1 MKKISQYKMKRIILL
16 VLAIAFIASLLPML
30 YIAKFNYPYRDDFSF
45 SADTYHT
52 IRDTGSVFKA
62 IGSSLEVVKDR
73 YYSWQGTFS
82 SIFLFTLA
90 PNIWGTRAYML
101 TTYIM
106 LTAFILSTLY
116 FSYSLIVRLLK
127 QSRVNWLIIS
137 ILIMLISI
145 QFVPSP
151 TQSFFW
157 YNGSVYYLFFYCL
170 ELFLFGGIISCLAK
184 QKPKT
189 WLYAIACVPLA
200 LFIGGGNFVTALNTA
215 IILFLITAFLVWK
228 KNRKWIFTAAVLIAD
243 AISFSISALA
253 PGNAIR
259 QAFFEQTYSA
269 AGAIFKS
276 FDAGLTFAFTLFD
289 APKGELG
296 IIVLV
301 LFAVTPL
308 LANVIKNPKYKF
320 KYPAIAVLLAYCIL
334 CAQFTPTIYAMGGY
348 GPERL
353 INIIFFSYI
362 WYLLFVLT
370 YIAGWAYRKITEI
383 IGEKGTV
390 SQLKDTIQPAVRK
403 LGMALLAAV
412 VIVCSVLLYTIVD
425 ERAHDLPTSFSA
437 TRSIITGEAYVY
449 HLQQQERLDKLL
461 SDEKNIKF
469 EPLTVFPEVL
479 FMNDYVNE
487 GIEEYYEKD
496 SVEIIK

>member
-1 MKKISQYKMKRIILL
+1 MHFIKKILNKKTLLII
-16 VLAIAFIASLLPML
+16 LAIAFIASLLPML

-52 IRDTGSVFKA
+52 LRDTGSIFKG
-62 IGSSLEVVKDR
+62 IGTSFEAVKEK
-73 YYSWQGTFS
+73 YYTWQGTFS

-106 LTAFILSTLY
+106 LAAFILSTLY

-127 QSRVNWLIIS
+127 QSIVNWLIIS

-157 YNGSVYYLFFYCL
+157 YNGSVYYLFFYCM
-170 ELFLFGGIISCLAK
+170 ELLLFGSIISCLAK
-184 QKPKT
+184 EKPKT
-189 WLYAIACVPLA
+189 WLYAIACIPLA

-215 IILFLITAFLVWK
+215 IILFLLTAFLIWRR
-228 KNRKWIFTAAVLIAD
+228 NRNWIFTAAVLAGD
-243 AISFSISALA
+243 MVSFAISALA

-259 QAFFEQTYSA
+259 QAFFEKTYSA
-269 AGAIFKS
+269 AGAVFKS
-276 FDAGLTFAFTLFD
+276 FDAGLTFAFTLFY

-301 LFAVTPL
+301 LIAITPL
-308 LANVIKNPKYKF
+308 LANVIVNPKYKF
-320 KYPAIAVLLAYCIL
+320 KYPVIAVLLAYGIF
-334 CAQFTPTIYAMGGY
+334 CAQFTPTLYAMGGY
-348 GPERL
+348 GPDRL

-362 WYLLFVLT
+362 WYLLFAFT
-370 YIAGWAYRKITEI
+370 YIAGWGYRKITEI
-383 IGEKGTV
+383 IGEKGAIL
-390 SQLKDTIQPAVRK
+390 QWKDAMQPIAKK
-403 LGMALLAAV
+403 LGMAALAAV
-412 VIVCSVLLYTIVD
+412 VIVCSALLYTIVD

-449 HLQQQERLDKLL
+449 HLQQQERLDMLL
-461 SDEKNIKF
+461 SGEKEIEF

-479 FMNDYVNE
+479 FMDDYVNE
-487 GIEEYYEKD
+487 GIQEYYEKD
-496 SVEIIK
+496 SVEIIE

>member
-1 MKKISQYKMKRIILL
+1 MHFIKKILNKKTLL
-16 VLAIAFIASLLPML
+16 IVLAIAFIASLLPML

-45 SADTYHT
+45 SANTYHT
-52 IRDTGSVFKA
+52 IRDTGSVFKG
-62 IGSSLEVVKDR
+62 IGTSFEEVKEK

-90 PNIWGTRAYML
+90 PNIWGARTYML

-106 LTAFILSTLY
+106 FAAFILSTLY

-127 QSRVNWLIIS
+127 QSIVNWLIIS
-137 ILIMLISI
+137 ILIMILSI

-170 ELFLFGGIISCLAK
+170 ELFLFGGIISLLAK
-184 QKPKT
+184 QKPKI

-215 IILFLITAFLVWK
+215 IILFLLTAFLIWK
-228 KNRKWIFTAAVLIAD
+228 RNKKWIITASVLIAD
-243 AISFSISALA
+243 VISFSISALA

-301 LFAVTPL
+301 LIAVMPL
-308 LANVIKNPKYKF
+308 LAKVITNPEYKF
-320 KYPAIAVLLAYCIL
+320 KYPAIALLLAFGVF

-348 GPERL
+348 GPDRL

-362 WYLLFVLT
+362 WYLLFALT
-370 YIAGWAYRKITEI
+370 YIAGWGYRKITEI
-383 IGEKGTV
+383 IGEKETI
-390 SQLKDTIQPAVRK
+390 SQWKNTIQPVTKK
-403 LGMALLAAV
+403 LGMAALAAV
-412 VIVCSVLLYTIVD
+412 VIVCSALLYTIVD

-449 HLQQQERLDKLL
+449 HLQQQERLNKLL
-461 SDEKNIKF
+461 SDEKDIKF
-469 EPLTVFPEVL
+469 EPLSVFPEVL
-479 FMNDYVNE
+479 FMDDYVNE

-496 SVEIIK
+496 SVEIIE